1 MYSSLPSSCLAHCA
15 LLLRPARFL
24 RPALLGGILAA
35 AGVLGACRQ
44 PAPPVESH
52 LQGRVTVDSTR
63 PLAAA
68 SAPFH
73 VLVSRPQG
81 RRLDTLGYAQTGPQG
96 HFQMSIQAPR
106 RGLYALS
113 VRPSHTAQPVRTT
126 EYIVA
131 HKDSATLTAS
141 VSRRDLSLRP
151 TSPENRALRAYRST
165 QAVRQRLLVR
175 QRRRPFPDSTAQTQ
189 GLRFASSTLW
199 ALRTQHPGTYA
210 AQFAAVESLAH
221 LEGWNDSLALARA
234 RHIPPTSP
242 FYVSAAR
249 IARRAMARQRGHR
262 AALALVDSFQARAPT
277 AAKQAGIEAVRIQ
290 AFLDSL
296 QHDAALAASQRLRAD
311 HPHSPWARWAR
322 RTQHMATRLRRGHA
336 PPSFRR
342 PTLQGDTVSLRA
354 LQGRPVVLEY
364 YRPGTD
370 RHALQRPLRNAL
382 YRATRPDS
390 VAFVSVSVEPDSFVT
405 RAFLHRQTL
414 PGHALI
420 AAQGL
425 RDSIVSRYNV
435 VQPPVWFLLDAAG
448 TLVGRYRASDI
459 PRLQHHLLHRTDQA
473 STPGQNRHARP
484 QLHGVATRAP

>member
-1 MYSSLPSSCLAHCA
+1 MCSSLASSCSVQCA
-15 LLLRPARFL
+15 LLLRPT
-24 RPALLGGILAA
+24 LLGGLLAV

-44 PAPPVESH
+44 PAPPVKSY
-52 LQGRVTVDSTR
+52 LQGRVTVDSTQ

-73 VLVSRPQG
+73 VLVSHPEG
-81 RRLDTLGYAQTGPQG
+81 RRLDTLGYARTGPQG
-96 HFQMSIQAPR
+96 RFQMSIRAPR

-113 VRPSHTAQPVRTT
+113 VRPSRTAQPVRIT

-131 HKDSATLTAS
+131 PNDSATLTAS
-141 VSRRDLSLRP
+141 VSQRGLSLRP

-165 QAVRQRLLVR
+165 QAVRQRLLT
-175 QRRRPFPDSTAQTQ
+175 RRRRLPFPDSTAQTQ

-199 ALRTQHPGTYA
+199 ALRARYPGTYA

-234 RHIPPTSP
+234 RRISPTSP

-249 IARRAMARQRGHR
+249 IARRAAARQRGHR

-277 AAKQAGIEAVRIQ
+277 AAKQAGVKAVRLQ

-311 HPHSPWARWAR
+311 HPHSHWARWAR
-322 RTQHMATRLRRGHA
+322 RTQHMATQLRRGHA

-364 YRPGTD
+364 YRPGAD

-382 YRATRPDS
+382 FRATRPDS
-390 VAFVSVSVEPDSFVT
+390 VAFVSVSVEPDSFTT

-425 RDSIVSRYNV
+425 RDPIVHRYNV
-435 VQPPVWFLLDAAG
+435 VQPHVWFLLDAAG

>member
-1 MYSSLPSSCLAHCA
+1 MCSSLASACSVHCA
-15 LLLRPARFL
+15 LPLRPVF
-24 RPALLGGILAA
+24 LGGVLAV
-35 AGVLGACRQ
+35 AGLLGACRQ
-44 PAPPVESH
+44 PSPPVKSH
-52 LQGRVTVDSTR
+52 LQGRVTADST
-63 PLAAA
+63 PSQAAA
-68 SAPFH
+68 PVPFH
-73 VLVSRPQG
+73 VLVSHPEG
-81 RRLDTLGYAQTGPQG
+81 RRLDTLGYARTGPQG
-96 HFQMSIQAPR
+96 RFQMSIQAPR
-106 RGLYALS
+106 RGIYALS
-113 VRPSHTAQPVRTT
+113 VRPSYATQPVRIT

-131 HKDSATLTAS
+131 PDDSATLTAS
-141 VSRRDLSLRP
+141 VSQQDLSLRP
-151 TSPENRALRAYRST
+151 TSPENRALHAYRST
-165 QAVRQRLLVR
+165 QTVRRRLLT
-175 QRRRPFPDSTAQTQ
+175 RRRRLPFPDSTAQTQ
-189 GLRFASSTLW
+189 DLRFASSTLW
-199 ALRTQHPGTYA
+199 ALRAQYPGTYA

-234 RHIPPTSP
+234 QRISPTSP

-249 IARRAMARQRGHR
+249 IARRAVARQRGHR

-277 AAKQAGIEAVRIQ
+277 PAKQAGVKAVRIQ

-296 QHDAALAASQRLRAD
+296 QHEAALAASQRLRAD

-322 RTQHMATRLRRGHA
+322 RTLHMATRLQRGHA

-342 PTLQGDTVSLRA
+342 PTLQGDTLSLRA

-364 YRPGTD
+364 YRPGTN

-390 VAFVSVSVEPDSFVT
+390 VAFVSVSVEPDSFIT

-420 AAQGL
+420 APRGL
-425 RDSIVSRYNV
+425 RDPIASRYNV

-459 PRLQHHLLHRTDQA
+459 PRLQHHLLQYIDRA
-473 STPGQNRHARP
+473 SAPAPDRPALP
-484 QLHGVATRAP
+484 QLHGVATRTP